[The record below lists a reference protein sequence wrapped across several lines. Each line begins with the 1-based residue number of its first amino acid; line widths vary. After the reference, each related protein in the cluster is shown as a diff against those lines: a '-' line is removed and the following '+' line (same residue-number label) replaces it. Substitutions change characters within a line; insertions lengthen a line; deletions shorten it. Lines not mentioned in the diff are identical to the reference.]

1 VVAILYRAN
10 KNKKVQKTVDFII
23 LVMLVII
30 VSELLII
37 NKNIGFAEDNPSSPD
52 TNVESSYDYD
62 SDETANDE
70 NVIKEVDGVPVISQ
84 FPELPSGCESAA
96 ASMLAQWAGIN
107 VNKKEIAKF
116 LPKGPL
122 PRYRNGFLYGMSPEE
137 AFIGD
142 PFSNKG
148 FGVYHGPVASVLNL
162 YLEGNARDITG
173 VSFQEVLK
181 VIDGGRP
188 VVVWA
193 TKDMALPYIY
203 GSWYDK
209 DGKRIEWI
217 APEHVFV
224 LVGYTSKE
232 VIVNDP
238 YTGQRKLYPI
248 KTFEDRWESM
258 GRQAVTVSDRIPG
271 KLVVT
276 DITDLKNIKDKYG
289 N

>member
-1 VVAILYRAN
+1 
-10 KNKKVQKTVDFII
+10 
-23 LVMLVII
+23 MLVII
-30 VSELLII
+30 VFELLII
-37 NKNIGFAEDNPSSPD
+37 NKNIGFAEDNASSPEA
-52 TNVESSYDYD
+52 NVESSYDYD
-62 SDETANDE
+62 SDETAHDE

-107 VNKKEIAKF
+107 VNKQEIAKF

-122 PRYRNGFLYGMSPEE
+122 PIYRNGLLYGMSPEE
-137 AFIGD
+137 VFIGD

-173 VSFQEVLK
+173 VSFQEMLK

-188 VVVWA
+188 LVVWA

-209 DGKRIEWI
+209 DGKKIEWI

-248 KTFEDRWESM
+248 KTFENRWESM

-276 DITDLKNIKDKYG
+276 DITDLKDIKDKHG
-289 N
+289 T